1 MCSRWPEEFLNKEIP
16 IYYIESALRFIWT
29 SGVSH
34 HSRSMTVIIAIK
46 VFPWKRRGCCL
57 ISEAPADIMA

>member
-1 MCSRWPEEFLNKEIP
+1 MAADVLRNFLNKEIP
-16 IYYIESALRFIWT
+16 ISYNRKQRLRFIWT

-46 VFPWKRRGCCL
+46 VFPWKRRG
-57 ISEAPADIMA
+57 AV